1 MQKEEYKLWLKPGST
16 LTSAKC
22 VLCDKA
28 INVEYGCGAALK
40 SHSAS
45 KAHKDN
51 VKKVSDAEKGI
62 SSLFFRKTP
71 AIHKQPT
78 TDPKTS
84 ESPDTTASKSN
95 PIEPVIDRLVSTQ
108 VSVTRAEIIWVLR
121 VVKNHQSFRSCL
133 GLAEDLQNMFQ
144 NNEVVSKFKLSKT
157 KCAYLVTHGIAPYI
171 KGNMKDNIC
180 DSPFFSVSFDESLNE
195 GMQEQQMDVQIRYWD
210 ENSLRAVTRYW
221 ASAFQMHGDAETLS
235 TNLSKS
241 LEDVPRSKMHQLG
254 MDGPNTNW
262 KILSILQTERKNDE
276 ISPLED
282 IGSCGLH
289 VISGA
294 LHTGVVKNE
303 WPIDKVLRGMF
314 KLLNKS
320 PARRA
325 EYLRTSGNS
334 LYPEKFCPTR
344 WVENESVAQRG
355 IEIWDGFVKYI
366 KEIVAQPPSKRPKD
380 NISFD
385 NLVKYHANPLIMVYL
400 HLFKDVAAKLN
411 GFLIKFQTDSPMVP
425 F

>member
-1 MQKEEYKLWLKPGST
+1 M
-16 LTSAKC
+16 
-22 VLCDKA
+22 VLLH
-28 INVEYGCGAALK
+28 I
-40 SHSAS
+40 
-45 KAHKDN
+45 
-51 VKKVSDAEKGI
+51 
-62 SSLFFRKTP
+62 F
-71 AIHKQPT
+71 
-78 TDPKTS
+78 
-84 ESPDTTASKSN
+84 
-95 PIEPVIDRLVSTQ
+95 
-108 VSVTRAEIIWVLR
+108 
-121 VVKNHQSFRSCL
+121 
-133 GLAEDLQNMFQ
+133 
-144 NNEVVSKFKLSKT
+144 
-157 KCAYLVTHGIAPYI
+157 I
-171 KGNMKDNIC
+171 KGNLKDNIC

-366 KEIVAQPPSKRPKD
+366 KEPHFI
-380 NISFD
+380 
-385 NLVKYHANPLIMVYL
+385 
-400 HLFKDVAAKLN
+400 
-411 GFLIKFQTDSPMVP
+411 
-425 F
+425 